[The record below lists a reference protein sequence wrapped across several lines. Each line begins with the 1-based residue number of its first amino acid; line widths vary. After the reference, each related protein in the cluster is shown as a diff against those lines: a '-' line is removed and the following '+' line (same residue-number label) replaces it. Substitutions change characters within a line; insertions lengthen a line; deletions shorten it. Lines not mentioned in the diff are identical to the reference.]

1 MVLFELQRMRDV
13 AQAVAICGRID
24 TDKHDPATI
33 SVICEMQM
41 ASDVWLIVL
50 NERIKNLKKELKV
63 A

>member
-1 MVLFELQRMRDV
+1 MRDV